1 MLHEVEAGPELE
13 AAAPATLAAAQRRRA
28 VRQRALPP
36 SAHSRHHRS
45 IWGLGNSGGT
55 MRITVNVEIGPEEV
69 PMATELL
76 AVLR

>member
-1 MLHEVEAGPELE
+1 MGRSLK
-13 AAAPATLAAAQRRRA
+13 QRRRPRWRRRSGDGSQA
-28 VRQRALPP
+28 ASPAPIGALP
-36 SAHSRHHRS
+36 HRRS